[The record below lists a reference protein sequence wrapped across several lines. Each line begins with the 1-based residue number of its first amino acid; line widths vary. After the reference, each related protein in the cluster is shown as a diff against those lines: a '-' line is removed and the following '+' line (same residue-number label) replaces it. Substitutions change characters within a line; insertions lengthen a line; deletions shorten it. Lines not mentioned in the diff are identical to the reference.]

1 MAFSPPQYKPVN
13 IGRRIFSCPESPQYQ
28 YKSVITGANVNE
40 QISARKTK
48 PGTSLWCEIGHLKG
62 INDGSF
68 QHNCLIMPGRWGT
81 ALTRTHCATSLDSPQ
96 QKANQCDSLFSNEW
110 EGEWKKENG
119 ERRRGGGGGLGL
131 SPSHSSTRYV
141 TTETNV
147 WCKHC
152 ADHSSW
158 EANHCSVMRLVYML
172 LLSFPPRL
180 TQYLSPLIKENR
192 PLDNWSHQ
200 LPRRTPSAWGF
211 TPLFIRAVCLLCLLG
226 RKTEGKRLRGGE
238 GRDETKVNM

>member
-1 MAFSPPQYKPVN
+1 MNRYPQKNKTKTKP
-13 IGRRIFSCPESPQYQ
+13 
-28 YKSVITGANVNE
+28 A
-40 QISARKTK
+40 K
-48 PGTSLWCEIGHLKG
+48 PGTSLWYKIGHLKG

-119 ERRRGGGGGLGL
+119 ERRRGGGLGL

-226 RKTEGKRLRGGE
+226 RKREREREETFE
-238 GRDETKVNM
+238 GRGRQGWNKGKHVRKLNFHFWK

>member
-1 MAFSPPQYKPVN
+1 MIAGP
-13 IGRRIFSCPESPQYQ
+13 
-28 YKSVITGANVNE
+28 NVNE
-40 QISARKTK
+40 QISVRKSK
-48 PGTSLWCEIGHLKG
+48 PETSSWCEIGYHKG

-81 ALTRTHCATSLDSPQ
+81 ALTRTHCATSPDSPQ
-96 QKANQCDSLFSNEW
+96 QKANQCDSLFSSEW

-119 ERRRGGGGGLGL
+119 ERGEDGGGGLSL
-131 SPSHSSTRYV
+131 SHSSTRYV

-152 ADHSSW
+152 VDHSSR
-158 EANHCSVMRLVYML
+158 EVNHCSVMRLVYML

-180 TQYLSPLIKENR
+180 TQYLNPLIKENR
-192 PLDNWSHQ
+192 PLDNWSHR
-200 LPRRTPSAWGF
+200 LPSLWGF
-211 TPLFIRAVCLLCLLG
+211 TPLFIRAVCLLCLPG
-226 RKTEGKRLRGGE
+226 GKGAGKCLEVGV

>member
-1 MAFSPPQYKPVN
+1 MCQPVFTVLCPSCLFLFSTRQQPIFPLAFSLQQCKPVN
-13 IGRRIFSCPESPQYQ
+13 IGRRIFSCPKLPQYQ
-28 YKSVITGANVNE
+28 YLRRITGASVNE

-48 PGTSLWCEIGHLKG
+48 PETSLWCEIGHHKG

-81 ALTRTHCATSLDSPQ
+81 ALTRTHCATSPDSPQ
-96 QKANQCDSLFSNEW
+96 QKANQCDSLFSSEW

-119 ERRRGGGGGLGL
+119 ERRGGGGGKLGL
-131 SPSHSSTRYV
+131 SQSHSSTRYV

-152 ADHSSW
+152 VDHSSW
-158 EANHCSVMRLVYML
+158 EVNHCSVMRLVYML

-180 TQYLSPLIKENR
+180 TQYLSPSN
-192 PLDNWSHQ
+192 
-200 LPRRTPSAWGF
+200 
-211 TPLFIRAVCLLCLLG
+211 
-226 RKTEGKRLRGGE
+226 
-238 GRDETKVNM
+238 